1 MDQRASVPRHFSPET
16 NKMDQRD
23 SRIARHLK
31 TKWIHE
37 PLLFTISP
45 PKRKKWINELVDL
58 IARCSPFKKKWINEL
73 AFLAISHPKRTKWIN
88 ELVELLAI

>member
-37 PLLFTISP
+37 PLLFTIFP
-45 PKRKKWINELVDL
+45 PETKKMDQRVSRL
-58 IARCSPFKKKWINEL
+58 ARQV
-73 AFLAISHPKRTKWIN
+73 LAI
-88 ELVELLAI
+88 

>member
-1 MDQRASVPRHFSPET
+1 MDQRATVARHFSLET
-16 NKMDQRD
+16 NKWINEF

-31 TKWIHE
+31 T
-37 PLLFTISP
+37 
-45 PKRKKWINELVDL
+45 
-58 IARCSPFKKKWINEL
+58 KWINEL